1 MLTTPFSAATGT
13 STVPTITGRQ
23 HSPSPETLASLITTS
38 KNITQLLQIHAAAIR
53 HGFHNHPAVNFKLQ
67 RSYSSFGRLDSSLA
81 LFNRTHDPNV
91 FFYTSI
97 IHAHAADNLHMRGI
111 QLYIQMI
118 SQDVEPNEFTFSA
131 VLKGCPIEPGKLLH
145 THVIKLGFDSN
156 MHVRTALVD
165 VYSRGGDLISARQLF
180 DTMPERSLVS
190 LTSMITGYAKHGD
203 LAKART
209 LFDSIVDKDAVCWSV
224 MIGGYAKYGKAT
236 EAITL
241 FRKMLR
247 SKINPKEVTLVAI
260 LSACGQIG
268 AIESGRSVHSYIQ
281 NHKIQINV
289 HLGSALIDMYSK
301 CGSLED
307 AVNIFDNLK
316 NRDVVTYNSMLSGYS
331 MHGYHQEALLLF
343 HKMHKINHIQPTAIS
358 FIGILNSCAHSGLV
372 SIGKGIFLSM
382 KRKHKIEPTIEHY
395 GCVVNLLGRAG
406 FLNHAYTLTNTM
418 NQINIKPDPIIFGT
432 LLDSCT
438 LHKNIELA
446 EKIANSLIDQNLA
459 NSGTYILL
467 SNLYAATSNWAGVAH
482 MRTLMKTHGVEK
494 EPGCSSIEID
504 NKVHEFVAGDM
515 NHPKSAEIYE
525 MVAEVNGW
533 LVGHGYRPQTE
544 VVVQDIGERERVRSL
559 EVHSEKL
566 AIAFGL
572 ISTKAGSS
580 IKIVKNL
587 RVCLDCHEV
596 TKLIS
601 KVTGRRIVVRDR
613 NRFHHFVDGVCSCGD
628 YW

>member
-1 MLTTPFSAATGT
+1 MLSTPFGAAT
-13 STVPTITGRQ
+13 SSSIVPPTTGRGPSQ
-23 HSPSPETLASLITTS
+23 SPETLASLISSS
-38 KNITQLLQIHAAAIR
+38 KNITQLLQIHAAVIR
-53 HGFHNHPAVNFKLQ
+53 HGFHNHPVLNFKLQ

-81 LFNRTHDPNV
+81 LFTHTHDPNV

-111 QLYIQMI
+111 QLYIQMM

-131 VLKGCPIEPGKLLH
+131 LLKGCPLEPGKLLH
-145 THVIKLGFDSN
+145 PHVIKLGFDCN

-165 VYSRGGDLISARQLF
+165 VYSRGGDLVSARQLF

-203 LAKART
+203 LINARS
-209 LFDSIVDKDAVCWSV
+209 LFDTIADKDAVCWNV
-224 MIGGYAKYGKAT
+224 MIGGYAKYGKPT
-236 EAITL
+236 DAITL
-241 FRKMLR
+241 FRKMLQT
-247 SKINPKEVTLVAI
+247 KMNPNQVTFVAV

-268 AIESGRSVHSYIQ
+268 ALESGRWIHSYIQ
-281 NHKIQINV
+281 NNGIQINI
-289 HLGSALIDMYSK
+289 HLGTALIDMYTK

-307 AVNIFDNLK
+307 ALNIFNNLK
-316 NRDVVTYNSMLSGYS
+316 NKDVITYNAMISGYS

-343 HKMHKINHIQPTAIS
+343 QDMHKNHKQPTAIS

-382 KRKHKIEPTIEHY
+382 ETKHKIKPTIEHY
-395 GCVVNLLGRAG
+395 GCVINLLGRAG
-406 FLNHAYTLTNTM
+406 FLNHAYTLTNNM
-418 NQINIKPDPIIFGT
+418 NINNIKPDPIIFGT

-446 EKIANSLIDQNLA
+446 EKIVKFLIDHNLA

-467 SNLYAATSNWAGVAH
+467 SNLYASASNWAGVAR
-482 MRTLMKTHGVEK
+482 MRALMKEHGVQK
-494 EPGCSSIEID
+494 EPGCSSIEVN

-515 NHPKSAEIYE
+515 KHPKSEEIYG
-525 MVAEVNGW
+525 MVEEVNGW
-533 LVGHGYRPQTE
+533 LESHGYSPQTD
-544 VVVQDIGERERVRSL
+544 VVLQDIGKRERVRSL

-613 NRFHHFVDGVCSCGD
+613 NRFHHFVDGLCSCGD